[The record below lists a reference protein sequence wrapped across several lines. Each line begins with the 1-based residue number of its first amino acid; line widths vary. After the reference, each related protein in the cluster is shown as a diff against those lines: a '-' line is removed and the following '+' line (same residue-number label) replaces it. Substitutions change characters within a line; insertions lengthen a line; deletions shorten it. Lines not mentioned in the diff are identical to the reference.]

1 MSSSNLIGE
10 GREARM
16 GSKEREPKGS
26 AISDV
31 GETLGVR
38 PLEEDRRVTSSKV
51 FKITTLGS
59 VPASLSALDLLVGL
73 LVTEPLAS
81 DLDFSEASSTY
92 SGRVE
97 KLSGITTTWY
107 VPGLE
112 ASAFLSRSS
121 SDVRRE
127 KAGSASLEEK

>member
-1 MSSSNLIGE
+1 
-10 GREARM
+10 M
-16 GSKEREPKGS
+16 GSKESEPKGS

-31 GETLGVR
+31 GETRGVR
-38 PLEEDRRVTSSKV
+38 PFEAERRVASSKV

-59 VPASLSALDLLVGL
+59 VPISLSALDLLVGL
-73 LVTEPLAS
+73 LTTEPLAS
-81 DLDFSEASSTY
+81 DLDLSDASSTY

-97 KLSGITTTWY
+97 KLSGIATTWY

-121 SDVRRE
+121 SDVRRQ
-127 KAGSASLEEK
+127 KAGSASREEK